1 MDIGVEDSFTNGSP
15 LTLGG
20 SSVPQ
25 GNMEPLPGVGFL
37 SFQAN

>member
-1 MDIGVEDSFTNGSP
+1 MDIGAKASFTNGSP

-25 GNMEPLPGVGFL
+25 CNMEPLPGVGFF

>member
-1 MDIGVEDSFTNGSP
+1 MGIGVEAFFTNESP

-20 SSVPQ
+20 SSVPE